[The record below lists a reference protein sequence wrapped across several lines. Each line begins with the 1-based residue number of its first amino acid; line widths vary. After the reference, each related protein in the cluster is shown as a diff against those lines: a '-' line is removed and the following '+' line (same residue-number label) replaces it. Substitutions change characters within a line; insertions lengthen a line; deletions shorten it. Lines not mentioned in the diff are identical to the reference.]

1 MISSPRLLLRRWR
14 PEDLAPFAALNG
26 DAETMRYFKAQ
37 LTRAESDA
45 MVARLE
51 AIFDEH
57 GYGFWAVEAPGVA
70 PLIGAVG
77 LLPLKPELPFYPGVE
92 IGWRID
98 KRFWRRGYAE
108 EAARAA
114 LAFGFGTLGLQEI
127 VAFTALPNLPS
138 QGVMHKLGMRREVE
152 FDHPSLPEDHPMR
165 RHILYRL
172 PRS

>member
-1 MISSPRLLLRRWR
+1 MARRRATSSSAAAAGPLILGTLLPQTGSLAFLGPPEFAGVDAAIKDINAKRAAQGAASCDLSIGLHIGEVLHGFIGTGER

-26 DAETMRYFKAQ
+26 DAETMRYFKAK

-92 IGWRID
+92 IGWRW
-98 KRFWRRGYAE
+98 K
-108 EAARAA
+108 
-114 LAFGFGTLGLQEI
+114 
-127 VAFTALPNLPS
+127 PS
-138 QGVMHKLGMRREVE
+138 
-152 FDHPSLPEDHPMR
+152 S
-165 RHILYRL
+165 IWIT
-172 PRS
+172 S